1 MVSTEFRRL
10 EFRQLRIAVLGAKGQ
25 LGMTLVPLLLDK
37 KYEVRA
43 YSSTQLDIRS
53 YERLSKELKEFL
65 PDVIIN
71 CAAYTKVEEAESS
84 QTLAYEVNVLGSRNI
99 AVAARAMSCILVHI
113 STDYVFSGFSS
124 KPWHEGDET
133 SPVNYY
139 GKTKLLGELEILE
152 NHPSKSFIIRTSWL
166 YSVFGRNFVRKISEL
181 VLYPGP
187 KPIKVVNDQVG
198 QPTSC
203 IDLSMRLVEILSKKI
218 CFGVYHITN
227 SGQTTWYELAKAISD
242 SAGNESIKIFPIRSE
257 TFHSVVQRPKFSVL
271 DNSKMLNA
279 GLTPMPN
286 WRTSLENELPKIFQ
300 LNHKGNDLIG
310 N

>member
-1 MVSTEFRRL
+1 
-10 EFRQLRIAVLGAKGQ
+10 
-25 LGMTLVPLLLDK
+25 
-37 KYEVRA
+37 
-43 YSSTQLDIRS
+43 
-53 YERLSKELKEFL
+53 
-65 PDVIIN
+65 
-71 CAAYTKVEEAESS
+71 
-84 QTLAYEVNVLGSRNI
+84 
-99 AVAARAMSCILVHI
+99 
-113 STDYVFSGFSS
+113 
-124 KPWHEGDET
+124 
-133 SPVNYY
+133 
-139 GKTKLLGELEILE
+139 
-152 NHPSKSFIIRTSWL
+152 
-166 YSVFGRNFVRKISEL
+166 
-181 VLYPGP
+181 
-187 KPIKVVNDQVG
+187 
-198 QPTSC
+198 
-203 IDLSMRLVEILSKKI
+203 MRLVEILSKKI